1 MFPVFRND
9 SFIKL
14 ILITPATNNISEK
27 SFSTFKR
34 VKAPIPSTVTKS
46 PPSDNI
52 FNEELDETEIKI
64 ISAKTLLPS
73 FFN

>member
-34 VKAPIPSTVTKS
+34 VKAPVPSTVTKS
-46 PPSDNI
+46 PPSDKY
-52 FNEELDETEIKI
+52 FQRR
-64 ISAKTLLPS
+64 A
-73 FFN
+73 